1 MNRIRLLFST
11 KMQFAHTSLRHA
23 RKSLE
28 SHRINIW
35 AATGLIGLI
44 LTIGTTAVKSYVHLS
59 QATTKTEFSCRLIN
73 RAGVINHIHFAVSG
87 YLEGEELTFAGVFSS
102 RNTEVLSS
110 DNGPVS
116 NSETLSERRC
126 QEMGSL
132 DHRTCGPDSIE
143 APKIFLGGTCGDS
156 RWRTDEAIPLLE
168 EAGCSYYNPQLAPGT
183 WTPELIPIEQ
193 RAKEHADC
201 LLFVITADTR
211 GVASMVEATELLS
224 TGRSMVLVLTP
235 YQQLE
240 DLEPSSVVDD
250 VNRGRKYLQELAA
263 RHQCPVLTDVREATV
278 MAIDLVQAPKKT
290 TESPQPIDHTQLVEF
305 ALKLVREQQTN
316 CTTAAAAPE
325 FDPWESSEG
334 E

>member
-1 MNRIRLLFST
+1 
-11 KMQFAHTSLRHA
+11 MQEHGEQDTLAIFNKDAVCTYVSPSCE
-23 RKSLE
+23 KV
-28 SHRINIW
+28 
-35 AATGLIGLI
+35 TGIPQDQYLGSNWFDW
-44 LTIGTTAVKSYVHLS
+44 THPDDQDYCREKYDVHLS
-59 QATTKTEFSCRLIN
+59 QATSKMELSCRLIN

-102 RNTEVLSS
+102 RNTEVLSV
-110 DNGPVS
+110 DNG
-116 NSETLSERRC
+116 
-126 QEMGSL
+126 G
-132 DHRTCGPDSIE
+132 DSIE
-143 APKIFLGGTCGDS
+143 TPKIFLGGTCGDS
-156 RWRTDEAIPLLE
+156 RWRIDEAIPLLE

-183 WTPELIPIEQ
+183 WTPESIPIEQ
-193 RAKEHADC
+193 RAKQLADC

-240 DLEPSSVVDD
+240 DLEPSSVGDD

-263 RHQCPVLTDVREATV
+263 RHRCPVLTDVREATV

-290 TESPQPIDHTQLVEF
+290 TGSPQPIDHTTLVEF

-325 FDPWESSEG
+325 IDPWESSEG

>member
-1 MNRIRLLFST
+1 
-11 KMQFAHTSLRHA
+11 MQEHGEQDTLAIFNKDAVCTYVSPSCE
-23 RKSLE
+23 KV
-28 SHRINIW
+28 
-35 AATGLIGLI
+35 TGIPQDQYLGSNWFDW
-44 LTIGTTAVKSYVHLS
+44 THPDDQDYCREKYDVHLS
-59 QATTKTEFSCRLIN
+59 QATSKMELSCRLIN

-87 YLEGEELTFAGVFSS
+87 YLE
-102 RNTEVLSS
+102 
-110 DNGPVS
+110 
-116 NSETLSERRC
+116 
-126 QEMGSL
+126 
-132 DHRTCGPDSIE
+132 
-143 APKIFLGGTCGDS
+143 
-156 RWRTDEAIPLLE
+156 E

-183 WTPELIPIEQ
+183 WTPESIPIEQ
-193 RAKEHADC
+193 RAKQLADC

-240 DLEPSSVVDD
+240 DLEPSSVGDD

-263 RHQCPVLTDVREATV
+263 RHRCPVLTDVREATV

-290 TESPQPIDHTQLVEF
+290 TGSPQPIDHTTLVEF

-325 FDPWESSEG
+325 IDPWESSEG